1 MTYPGLKPLLL
12 LSLLVL
18 ILTHVS
24 AVYALS
30 GDRQQPIHIDADRM
44 VAEKSKGFSH
54 YIGNV
59 HITQGSLKI
68 DADEVYIYLVD
79 GLLNKL
85 IIIGSPAKL
94 QQIPD
99 NSAEVVYSQALRME
113 YFASTDQL
121 FLMKEAE
128 VWQGG
133 SRFSGEH
140 IEYDTR
146 NSRISANSEGKK
158 SGRVRAVIVP
168 KNTATNNAATKQSTA
183 LPSALWPPIPPRQPA
198 ASVQLTHFWQ
208 SAPLWQPTPPWQ
220 SELPEQPAAADET
233 P

>member
-1 MTYPGLKPLLL
+1 MTYPGLKPPLL

-44 VAEKSKGFSH
+44 VAEKPKGFSH

-121 FLMKEAE
+121 FLMKDAE

-168 KNTATNNAATKQSTA
+168 KKTVTDDAASRQSAT
-183 LPSALWPPIPPRQPA
+183 WPPAFWPSMPPWQPA
-198 ASVQLTHFWQ
+198 APVQPVHRWH
-208 SAPLWQPTPPWQ
+208 SAPLWQATPPWQ
-220 SELPEQPAAADET
+220 FAPEQPATDET